1 MVSLSLYMKFKDILS
16 YISDEELD
24 FLSAETGVNH
34 QVKKLNGS
42 IIFKLILYSLL
53 EHGKPSL
60 RVMEQIFHSSTFR
73 FYTNTDNITTKYNSL
88 SDRLSSIKSDY
99 FRGIFQL
106 LFDKFNIEL
115 GEQNALQK
123 YDSTMIAVSSKLVDW
138 GMKVGSKT
146 NKKQLKVTVGLHGS
160 LPCDFKIFTENKH
173 NSEDLTIPEV
183 ILDYK
188 HNTASVV
195 TFDRGVQKRTTFVK
209 FDEQDILFVTRIKLD
224 ATHHVIRNI
233 EISEKE
239 TESLIIEEDLEIN
252 FNDNATRKRLLTSF
266 RLIKAVIKQSN
277 EKIYFV
283 SNNFEL
289 EASEIANLY
298 RQRWE
303 IEVFFRFIKQQL
315 NFSQLVNRNLNGVKV
330 MIYMTLILASMIIIY
345 KKKNNLKGF
354 KIVKMKIAKELQN
367 ELIKEIVL
375 MTGGD
380 ISKISH
386 ILDD

>member
-1 MVSLSLYMKFKDILS
+1 MKFKDILG

-42 IIFKLILYSLL
+42 VIFKLILYSLL

-60 RVMEQIFHSSTFR
+60 RVMEQIFHSSSFR

-99 FRGIFQL
+99 FQGIFQL

-123 YDSTMIAVSSKLVDW
+123 YDSTMIAISSKLVDW

-146 NKKQLKVTVGLHGS
+146 NKNQLKVTVGLHGS

-173 NSEDLTIPEV
+173 NCEDLTIPEV
-183 ILDYK
+183 ILDYR
-188 HNTASVV
+188 HNTSSVV

-239 TESLIIEEDLEIN
+239 TDSLIIEEDLEIN
-252 FNDNATRKRLLTSF
+252 FNDRVTRKRLSSSF
-266 RLIKAVIKQSN
+266 RLIKAVTKQKN

-345 KKKNNLKGF
+345 KKKNDLKGF
-354 KIVKMKIAKELQN
+354 KIVKMKIVQELQN
-367 ELIKEIVL
+367 ELIKEIVQL
-375 MTGGD
+375 SGGD

>member
-1 MVSLSLYMKFKDILS
+1 MKFKDILG
-16 YISDEELD
+16 YISEEELD

-60 RVMEQIFHSSTFR
+60 RVMEQIFHSSSFR

-99 FRGIFQL
+99 FQGIFQL
-106 LFDKFNIEL
+106 LFNKFNIEL
-115 GEQNALQK
+115 REQKALQK
-123 YDSTMIAVSSKLVDW
+123 YDSTMIAISSKLVDW

-173 NSEDLTIPEV
+173 NCEDLTIPEV
-183 ILDYK
+183 ILDYR
-188 HNTASVV
+188 HNTSSVV

-209 FDEQDILFVTRIKLD
+209 FDEKDILFVTRIKID

-233 EISEKE
+233 EISETE
-239 TESLIIEEDLEIN
+239 TESLIIQEDLEVN
-252 FNDNATRKRLLTSF
+252 FNDNATRKRLLTPF

-283 SNNFEL
+283 TNNFDL
-289 EASEIANLY
+289 EAIEIAGLY

-375 MTGGD
+375 LTGGD

>member
-1 MVSLSLYMKFKDILS
+1 MKFKDILS

-34 QVKKLNGS
+34 QVKKLKGS
-42 IIFKLILYSLL
+42 VIFKLILYSLL

-60 RVMEQIFHSSTFR
+60 RVMEQIFHSSSFR

-99 FRGIFQL
+99 FQEIFQL
-106 LFDKFNIEL
+106 LFDKFNSEL

-123 YDSTMIAVSSKLVDW
+123 YDSTMIAISSKLVDW

-146 NKKQLKVTVGLHGS
+146 NKNQLKVTVGLHGS

-173 NSEDLTIPEV
+173 NCEDLTIPEV
-183 ILDYK
+183 ILDYR
-188 HNTASVV
+188 HNTSSVV

-209 FDEQDILFVTRIKLD
+209 FDEQDILFVTRIKID
-224 ATHHVIRNI
+224 ATHHIIRSI
-233 EISEKE
+233 PIQDKQ
-239 TESLIIEEDLEIN
+239 TDSLIIEEDLEVN
-252 FNDNATRKRLLTSF
+252 FNDRVTRKRLSTSF
-266 RLIKAVIKQSN
+266 RLIKAVIKQTN

-345 KKKNNLKGF
+345 KKKNDLKGF
-354 KIVKMKIAKELQN
+354 KIVKMKIIKELHN

-375 MTGGD
+375 MSGGD

>member
-1 MVSLSLYMKFKDILS
+1 MKFKDILS

-34 QVKKLNGS
+34 QVKKLKGS
-42 IIFKLILYSLL
+42 VIFKLILYSLL

-60 RVMEQIFHSSTFR
+60 RVMEQIFHSSSFR

-99 FRGIFQL
+99 FQEIFQL
-106 LFDKFNIEL
+106 LFDKFNSEL

-123 YDSTMIAVSSKLVDW
+123 YDSTMIAISSKLVDW

-146 NKKQLKVTVGLHGS
+146 NKNQLKVTVGLHGS
-160 LPCDFKIFTENKH
+160 LPCDFKIFTENKY
-173 NSEDLTIPEV
+173 NCEDLTIPEV
-183 ILDYK
+183 ILDYR
-188 HNTASVV
+188 HNTSSVV

-209 FDEQDILFVTRIKLD
+209 FDEQDILFVTRIKID
-224 ATHHVIRNI
+224 ATHHIIRSI
-233 EISEKE
+233 PIQDKQ
-239 TESLIIEEDLEIN
+239 TDSLIIEEDLEVN
-252 FNDNATRKRLLTSF
+252 FNDRVTRKRLSTSF
-266 RLIKAVIKQSN
+266 RLIKAVIKQTN

-345 KKKNNLKGF
+345 KKKNDLKGY
-354 KIVKMKIAKELQN
+354 KIVKMKIAQELQN
-367 ELIKEIVL
+367 ELIKEIVQL
-375 MTGGD
+375 SGGD

>member
-1 MVSLSLYMKFKDILS
+1 MKFKDVLG

-24 FLSAETGVNH
+24 FLSAETKVNH

-42 IIFKLILYSLL
+42 MVFKLILFSLL

-60 RVMEQIFHSSTFR
+60 RVMEEIFHSTSFR
-73 FYTNTDNITTKYNSL
+73 FYTNTDSVTTKYNSL
-88 SDRLSSIKSDY
+88 SDRLSSINSNY
-99 FRGIFQL
+99 FCEIFHL
-106 LFDKFNIEL
+106 LFEKFNTEL

-123 YDSTMIAVSSKLVDW
+123 YDSTMVAISSKLVDW
-138 GMKVGSKT
+138 GMKVGHKT

-173 NSEDLTIPEV
+173 NCEDLTIPEV
-183 ILDYK
+183 ILDYR
-188 HNTASVV
+188 HNKASVV

-209 FDEQDILFVTRIKLD
+209 FDEQDILFVTRIKTD

-233 EISEKE
+233 DITKKE
-239 TESLIIEEDLEIN
+239 TESLIFEDDLEVN
-252 FNDNATRKRLLTSF
+252 FNDSATRKRLLTSF
-266 RLIKAVIKQSN
+266 RLIKAVIKESN

-283 SNNFEL
+283 TNNFEL
-289 EASEIANLY
+289 EANEIANLY
-298 RQRWE
+298 KQRWE

-354 KIVKMKIAKELQN
+354 KIVKMKITNELQN

-375 MTGGD
+375 MSGGD

-386 ILDD
+386 ILDE

>member
-1 MVSLSLYMKFKDILS
+1 MKFKDILS

-24 FLSAETGVNH
+24 FLSAETKVNH
-34 QVKKLNGS
+34 QVKKLEGS
-42 IIFKLILYSLL
+42 IIFKLILFSLL

-60 RVMEQIFHSSTFR
+60 RVMEEIFHSSSFR

-88 SDRLSSIKSDY
+88 SDRLTSINSEY
-99 FRGIFQL
+99 FREIFHL
-106 LFDKFNIEL
+106 LFDKFNLEL

-123 YDSTMIAVSSKLVDW
+123 YDTTMIAISSKLVDW

-146 NKKQLKVTVGLHGS
+146 NKNQLKVTVGLHGS

-173 NSEDLTIPEV
+173 NCEDLTIPEV
-183 ILDYK
+183 ILDYRYNK
-188 HNTASVV
+188 ASIV

-209 FDEQDILFVTRIKLD
+209 FDEQDVLFVTRIKTD

-233 EISEKE
+233 EITKKE
-239 TESLIIEEDLEIN
+239 TESLIFEEDLEVN
-252 FNDNATRKRLLTSF
+252 FNDSTTRTRLLNSF
-266 RLIKAVIKQSN
+266 RLIKAVIKESN

-289 EASEIANLY
+289 GADEIANLY

-354 KIVKMKIAKELQN
+354 KIVKMKITNELQN

-375 MTGGD
+375 MSGGD

-386 ILDD
+386 ILDE

>member
-1 MVSLSLYMKFKDILS
+1 MKFKDILG
-16 YISDEELD
+16 YVSDEELD
-24 FLSAETGVNH
+24 FLSAETNVNH

-42 IIFKLILYSLL
+42 MVFKLILFSLL

-60 RVMEQIFHSSTFR
+60 RVMEEIFHSSSFR
-73 FYTNTDNITTKYNSL
+73 FFTNTESVTTKYNSL
-88 SDRLSSIKSDY
+88 SDRLSSINSNY
-99 FRGIFQL
+99 FCEIFHL
-106 LFDKFNIEL
+106 LFEKFNTEL

-123 YDSTMIAVSSKLVDW
+123 YDSTMVAISSKLVDW
-138 GMKVGSKT
+138 GMKVGHKT

-173 NSEDLTIPEV
+173 NCEDLTIPEV
-183 ILDYK
+183 ILDYR
-188 HNTASVV
+188 HNKASVV

-209 FDEQDILFVTRIKLD
+209 FDEQDILFVTRIKTD

-233 EISEKE
+233 DITKKE
-239 TESLIIEEDLEIN
+239 TESLIFEDDLEVN
-252 FNDNATRKRLLTSF
+252 FNDSATRKRLLTSF
-266 RLIKAVIKQSN
+266 RLIKAVIKESN

-283 SNNFEL
+283 TNNFEL
-289 EASEIANLY
+289 EANEIANLY
-298 RQRWE
+298 KQRWE

-354 KIVKMKIAKELQN
+354 KIVKMKITNELQN
-367 ELIKEIVL
+367 ELIKEIVI
-375 MTGGD
+375 MSGGD
-380 ISKISH
+380 VSKISH

>member
-1 MVSLSLYMKFKDILS
+1 MKFKDILS

-34 QVKKLNGS
+34 QVKKLKGS
-42 IIFKLILYSLL
+42 VIFKLILYSLL

-60 RVMEQIFHSSTFR
+60 RVMEQIFHSSSFR

-99 FRGIFQL
+99 FQGIFQL

-123 YDSTMIAVSSKLVDW
+123 YDSTMIAISSKLVDW

-146 NKKQLKVTVGLHGS
+146 NKNQLKVTVGLHGS

-173 NSEDLTIPEV
+173 NCEDLTIPEV
-183 ILDYK
+183 ILDYR
-188 HNTASVV
+188 HNTSSVV

-209 FDEQDILFVTRIKLD
+209 FDEQDILFVTRIKID
-224 ATHHVIRNI
+224 ATHHIIRSI
-233 EISEKE
+233 PIQDKQ
-239 TESLIIEEDLEIN
+239 TDSLIIEEDLEVN
-252 FNDNATRKRLLTSF
+252 FNDRVTRKRLSTSF
-266 RLIKAVIKQSN
+266 RLIKAVIKQTN

-345 KKKNNLKGF
+345 KKKNGLKGF
-354 KIVKMKIAKELQN
+354 KIVKMKIIKELHN

-375 MTGGD
+375 MSGGD